1 MDLPSLL
8 QQAVAVV
15 RALNSVISL
24 MASVAVSVAMIVVL
38 RRMVSLYF

>member
-15 RALNSVISL
+15 RASNSVISL
-24 MASVAVSVAMIVVL
+24 MALLAVSVAVIAVL
-38 RRMVSLYF
+38 RRMVSLYS

>member
-8 QQAVAVV
+8 QQAVPVV
-15 RALNSVISL
+15 RASNSVISL
-24 MASVAVSVAMIVVL
+24 MALLAVSVAVITEL

>member
-24 MASVAVSVAMIVVL
+24 MASVAVSVAVIAVL

>member
-24 MASVAVSVAMIVVL
+24 MASVAVSVAVIAEL